1 MVKLLDA
8 RTSQNI
14 SFSGGLSTPISTT
27 PALFAEL
34 GLITAGAGPNL
45 RIQFTASVALSSLAS
60 AAVPVRVDI
69 YRGRE
74 SDPNRVLVYSAI
86 ETTNV
91 AGVLGVASR
100 KIFTLTG
107 SDYTPPNPGL
117 LIYQAF
123 ISLPGGVPVAPTRTG
138 PESFNAAAYS
148 D

>member
-1 MVKLLDA
+1 MSKFLDA

-14 SFSGGLSTPISTT
+14 SYSGGLSIPLSST

-34 GLITAGAGPNL
+34 GLNTAGAGPNL
-45 RIQFTASVALSSLAS
+45 RIQFTASVAISSLANV
-60 AAVPVRVDI
+60 AVPVRVDI
-69 YRGRE
+69 YRGRLA
-74 SDPNRVLVYSAI
+74 DPDRVLVYTAI
-86 ETTNV
+86 ETTGV

-100 KIFTLTG
+100 EIFTVTG

-123 ISLPGGVPVAPTRTG
+123 ISIPGGAPIAPTRTG

>member
-14 SFSGGLSTPISTT
+14 SYSGGLSIPVSAT
-27 PALFAEL
+27 PALFAEV
-34 GLITAGAGPNL
+34 GLITTGAGPSL

-60 AAVPVRVDI
+60 VAVPVRIDI
-69 YRGRE
+69 YRGRQ
-74 SDPNRVLVYSAI
+74 SDPNRVLVYSAV
-86 ETTNV
+86 ETTDV

-100 KIFTLTG
+100 KIFTVTG
-107 SDYTPPNPGL
+107 SDYVPPNPGL
-117 LIYQAF
+117 LVYQAF
-123 ISLPGGVPVAPTRTG
+123 ISIPGGVPVAPTRTG